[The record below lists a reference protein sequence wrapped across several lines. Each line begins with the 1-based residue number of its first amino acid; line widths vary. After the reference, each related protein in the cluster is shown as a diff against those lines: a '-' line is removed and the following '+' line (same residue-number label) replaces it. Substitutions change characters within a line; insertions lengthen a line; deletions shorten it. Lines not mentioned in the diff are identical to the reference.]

1 MRAVRFLRPW
11 PRMMPHD
18 DSAWDDLSEAL
29 GLETKPK
36 PKPYDPVPA
45 GFAAQQTPGEPPAF
59 PANPWPED
67 PSPEASGVIGF
78 ADIPDDQSSDD
89 ENDTLIE
96 PKLANEEFA
105 GDEEES
111 VEMESDGGQPGGK
124 KKRRRRRRRKGGGNQ
139 DGTTEGSENE
149 ESEQVDTREP
159 EQPRSV
165 ADAIKHVVANWTV
178 PGWKEIVSGLYRP
191 GGSPSQ
197 DRGDRERDR

>member
-1 MRAVRFLRPW
+1 MT
-11 PRMMPHD
+11 PHD

-45 GFAAQQTPGEPPAF
+45 GFASQQTPGEPLPY

-67 PSPEASGVIGF
+67 PSPDASGVLGF
-78 ADIPDDQSSDD
+78 AELPDAQSSDD

-96 PKLANEEFA
+96 PMLANEEFA
-105 GDEEES
+105 GDEDES
-111 VEMESDGGQPGGK
+111 AEGESDSDSGQPGGK

-139 DGTTEGSENE
+139 DGTTEGSGSE
-149 ESEQVDTREP
+149 ESEHVEEREP

-165 ADAIKHVVANWTV
+165 ADAIRHVVANWTV
-178 PGWKEIVSGLYRP
+178 PGWKDIVAGLYRP
-191 GGSPSQ
+191 GGSPGQ